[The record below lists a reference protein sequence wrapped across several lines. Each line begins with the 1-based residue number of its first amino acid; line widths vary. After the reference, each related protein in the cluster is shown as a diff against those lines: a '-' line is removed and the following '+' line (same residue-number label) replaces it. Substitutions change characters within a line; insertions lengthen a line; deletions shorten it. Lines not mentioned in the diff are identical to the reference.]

1 MSRCRYTLS
10 PCCRRLELAAEL
22 LHRLQAVASLLISS
36 SPSPLITMVISSV
49 TNSVMETKLNCC
61 EECASNYEKKS
72 QFLRPGHK
80 KTLPLWLQPHTT
92 ETNHQKLKRKW
103 NRLCQCLHQTKQEAQ
118 DYWSNNNS
126 WNAKSYT
133 FNNNSSSSVSFTDK
147 PTPIHNS
154 NLVPRF
160 RRQNSCTIEFN
171 FSDKRQATTEPVLG
185 SMELLEV
192 TTTCIE
198 LCVSWF
204 TVAAHYRAHQV
215 SDESKHRSLTSERVI
230 EGESSSSIEKHLI
243 ILII

>member
-92 ETNHQKLKRKW
+92 ETNHQK
-103 NRLCQCLHQTKQEAQ
+103 
-118 DYWSNNNS
+118 
-126 WNAKSYT
+126 
-133 FNNNSSSSVSFTDK
+133 
-147 PTPIHNS
+147 
-154 NLVPRF
+154 
-160 RRQNSCTIEFN
+160 
-171 FSDKRQATTEPVLG
+171 
-185 SMELLEV
+185 
-192 TTTCIE
+192 
-198 LCVSWF
+198 
-204 TVAAHYRAHQV
+204 
-215 SDESKHRSLTSERVI
+215 DELTS
-230 EGESSSSIEKHLI
+230 
-243 ILII
+243 